1 MYELNK
7 QKFGAFVS
15 ALRKER
21 GYTQKEL
28 AQKLFIS
35 DKAVSKWETGMSVPD
50 VSLLVPLSELLGVSV
65 TELLMCEKMEQPAQ
79 MDTCQVESLV
89 KTAIAYADE
98 TPQRAYQSDRKKAWL
113 YAVSL
118 AVGVLWMFL
127 HWKNG
132 SLTEA
137 VRLCAGFGAG
147 FGLYFFFFVRTKLP
161 SFYDENSISGFYDG
175 PVRMNLAGVQF
186 NNRELAAHRARR
198 PSLVL
203 RRHGGSACR
212 TVSGCGDTAGHLADD
227 RTLCA
232 FGAAA
237 RRPVHSDVRRRDQI
251 QINRGALHLQ
261 SPSLLWRP

>member
-118 AVGVLWMFL
+118 A
-127 HWKNG
+127 
-132 SLTEA
+132 E
-137 VRLCAGFGAG
+137 
-147 FGLYFFFFVRTKLP
+147 P
-161 SFYDENSISGFYDG
+161 PQI
-175 PVRMNLAGVQF
+175 VQ
-186 NNRELAAHRARR
+186 
-198 PSLVL
+198 
-203 RRHGGSACR
+203 
-212 TVSGCGDTAGHLADD
+212 TAQKEPLG
-227 RTLCA
+227 RN
-232 FGAAA
+232 
-237 RRPVHSDVRRRDQI
+237 I
-251 QINRGALHLQ
+251 QF
-261 SPSLLWRP
+261 

>member
-79 MDTCQVESLV
+79 MDTCQVENLV

-118 AVGVLWMFL
+118 AVGILWMFL

-175 PVRMNLAGVQF
+175 PVRMNLAGVRF
-186 NNRELAAHRARR
+186 NNRNWPHIVHAGRLWCCAAMAVLPAVPFLGAAILPDIWPMIERYVL
-198 PSLVL
+198 LVL
-203 RRHGGSACR
+203 LLGGLFIPMYA
-212 TVSGCGDTAGHLADD
+212 VG
-227 RTLCA
+227 
-232 FGAAA
+232 
-237 RRPVHSDVRRRDQI
+237 I
-251 QINRGALHLQ
+251 KYK
-261 SPSLLWRP
+261 

>member
-98 TPQRAYQSDRKKAWL
+98 TPQRAYQSDRKK
-113 YAVSL
+113 SL
-118 AVGVLWMFL
+118 ALCGVAGGWDTMDVPALEKRFPD
-127 HWKNG
+127 G
-132 SLTEA
+132 S
-137 VRLCAGFGAG
+137 G
-147 FGLYFFFFVRTKLP
+147 P
-161 SFYDENSISGFYDG
+161 
-175 PVRMNLAGVQF
+175 PVR
-186 NNRELAAHRARR
+186 R
-198 PSLVL
+198 
-203 RRHGGSACR
+203 
-212 TVSGCGDTAGHLADD
+212 
-227 RTLCA
+227 
-232 FGAAA
+232 
-237 RRPVHSDVRRRDQI
+237 VRRRI
-251 QINRGALHLQ
+251 R
-261 SPSLLWRP
+261 SVLLFLCQDKTAVLLR